1 MSDEKLY
8 SQEELNE
15 AVTKAIKDMSAANNC
30 LLIKIQELEKHLTI
44 YKDALDIACAG
55 IASDHSLIQGM
66 IGRGALLT
74 ALKRSFLERAG
85 VLWDFNQAANLRKD
99 KEPEKE

>member
-15 AVTKAIKDMSAANNC
+15 AVTKAIKDMSDANNC
-30 LLIKIQELEKHLTI
+30 MLIKIQELEKNLTI
-44 YKDALDIACAG
+44 YKDALDLACAG
-55 IASDHSLIQGM
+55 IASDHSLLQGV

-74 ALKRSFLERAG
+74 VLKRKFLERAG
-85 VLWDFNQAANLRKD
+85 VMWEFNQAVKLHKD
-99 KEPEKE
+99 KEPEEE